1 MKMTLLEALAIDA
14 EKTSTIAVV
23 GGGGKT
29 SLIFRLMESFTSIGK
44 KVIVTTTTHMAY
56 EPERPFV
63 EDGDIDKVR
72 KNLQRY
78 HYTVAASLD
87 RETGKIACLPEM
99 KLEELRGVA
108 DVLLIEADGAKRLP
122 LKVPGEMEPVI
133 PEFVE
138 LVIGV
143 VGIDALGES
152 IQKTCHRPEKVAA
165 FLGKGMEEAV
175 TEDDIVKIAVSG
187 DALRKCVDERAYR
200 VLLNKADIPGKAEAA
215 EKIAENLEMQGVR
228 AVWGSLQKEN
238 YNLTAKEKLTLVMLA
253 AGNSRRFGS
262 NKLLYE
268 IGGVPMYLRTLHKL
282 QKAASELGNC
292 EIIVVTQYEEIA
304 SKAQESG
311 VRVLI
316 NSHPERGISSS
327 MQIGLAAA
335 KESAACLFIVS
346 DQPWLTT
353 ETIVNLVYKFQSEHK
368 GMACTLLNDKT
379 GNPCIFSRKYYQ
391 ELQEI
396 TGDKGGKQIINR
408 HPEDVAYLE
417 IEDAKE
423 LVDVDTLY

>member
-1 MKMTLLEALAIDA
+1 MQKTLLEALAIDA
-14 EKTSTIAVV
+14 ETTSVIAVV

-29 SLIFRLMESFTSIGK
+29 SLIFRLMEEFVADGK

-56 EPERPFV
+56 EPDRPFA
-63 EDGDIDKVR
+63 EDGDTDKICDQL
-72 KNLQRY
+72 KNFG
-78 HYTVAASLD
+78 YTVAAGLD
-87 RETGKIACLPEM
+87 RSKGKIGCLPEE
-99 KLEELRGVA
+99 KLPELKKLC

-122 LKVPGEMEPVI
+122 LKVPGEREPVI
-133 PEFVE
+133 PKFVE

-143 VGIDALGES
+143 VGMDALGEP
-152 IQKTCHRPEKVAA
+152 IQKTCHRPEKVAD
-165 FLGKGMEEAV
+165 FLGKGMEEVV
-175 TEDDIVKIAVSG
+175 TEDDIVKIAVSAE
-187 DALRKCVDERAYR
+187 ALRKCVDGREYC
-200 VLLNKADIPGKAEAA
+200 VLLNKADIRGKAEAA
-215 EKIAENLEMQGVR
+215 ERIAGKLEEYGVYT
-228 AVWGSLQKEN
+228 AWGSLKKKE
-238 YNLTAKEKLTLVMLA
+238 YHHTCDLSLIMLA

-268 IGGVPMYLRTLHKL
+268 IDGVPMYQRTLKKL
-282 QKAASELGNC
+282 QKAAREFKNC
-292 EIIVVTQYEEIA
+292 EIIVVTQYEEIEA
-304 SKAQESG
+304 KAQGSG
-311 VRVLI
+311 ARVLI
-316 NSHPERGISSS
+316 NPHPERGISSS

-335 KESAACLFIVS
+335 QESSACLFTVS

-353 ETIVNLVYKFQSEHK
+353 ETIVNLVHKFQSEQK
-368 GMACTLLNDKT
+368 GMACTILNNKT

>member
-1 MKMTLLEALAIDA
+1 MKKLALI
-14 EKTSTIAVV
+14 
-23 GGGGKT
+23 
-29 SLIFRLMESFTSIGK
+29 
-44 KVIVTTTTHMAY
+44 
-56 EPERPFV
+56 
-63 EDGDIDKVR
+63 
-72 KNLQRY
+72 
-78 HYTVAASLD
+78 
-87 RETGKIACLPEM
+87 
-99 KLEELRGVA
+99 
-108 DVLLIEADGAKRLP
+108 
-122 LKVPGEMEPVI
+122 
-133 PEFVE
+133 
-138 LVIGV
+138 
-143 VGIDALGES
+143 
-152 IQKTCHRPEKVAA
+152 
-165 FLGKGMEEAV
+165 
-175 TEDDIVKIAVSG
+175 
-187 DALRKCVDERAYR
+187 
-200 VLLNKADIPGKAEAA
+200 
-215 EKIAENLEMQGVR
+215 
-228 AVWGSLQKEN
+228 
-238 YNLTAKEKLTLVMLA
+238 MLA

-353 ETIVNLVYKFQSEHK
+353 ETIVNLVHKFQSEHK

-423 LVDVDTLY
+423 LVDVDTLYNDGRQ

>member
-78 HYTVAASLD
+78 RYTVAASLD
-87 RETGKIACLPEM
+87 RATEKIGCLSEE
-99 KLEELRGVA
+99 KLEELRGLA

-122 LKVPGEMEPVI
+122 LKVPGEREPVI
-133 PEFVE
+133 PEFAE
-138 LVIGV
+138 MVIGV
-143 VGIDALGES
+143 VGVDALGEP
-152 IQKTCHRPEKVAA
+152 IQKTCHRPEKVAD

-175 TEDDIVKIAVSG
+175 TEDDIVKIAVST

-200 VLLNKADIPGKAEAA
+200 VLLNKADIPGKAEFA
-215 EKIAENLEMQGVR
+215 ERIAENLEMQGVR

-423 LVDVDTLY
+423 LVDVDTP